1 MVTTEN
7 GVIKPKKPIEIPAL
21 MKGGMIDLGNIE
33 PIDFIIDDM
42 LSSGLSMLAADPKIG
57 KSWLALLMCLCIS
70 QGKKFL
76 GYNTHMCSVLYLAL
90 EDSDNR
96 MKSRIKRIFD
106 GDKLPDT
113 FNYCI
118 EINDLS
124 NGFIEQMELVCET
137 IDNLRLIVVDTLQC
151 IRGQYNNRDGGAYGY
166 DYKEMNKLK
175 SFAKKHNLA
184 IQLIHHT
191 SKMDNPNDPFFSIS
205 GTRGLTGALDLMM
218 VIKKE
223 KAADKQA
230 KLYMRGRDVDSD
242 AFVIEMDNCK
252 WKKVGTLEEM
262 QERDAL
268 IQYRDN
274 PATRAINRIL
284 EESGQWRGRMT
295 ELIEFAEG
303 NGIHINLSPQK
314 LSKEINNLE
323 YQLKMIDGIEH
334 GTIGNGKGSSVHVFK
349 KCMPDKG

>member
-1 MVTTEN
+1 MEHV
-7 GVIKPKKPIEIPAL
+7 
-21 MKGGMIDLGNIE
+21 E

-42 LSSGLSMLAADPKIG
+42 LSPGLSMLAADPKTG
-57 KSWLALLMCLCIS
+57 KSWFSLLMCLCVS

-76 GYNTHMCSVLYLAL
+76 GYKTHKCNVLYLAL

-96 MKSRIKRIFD
+96 MKSRIKRIFE

-124 NGFIEQMELVCET
+124 SGFIEQMELVCQSMN
-137 IDNLRLIVVDTLQC
+137 DLRLIVVDTLQC
-151 IRGQYNNRDGGAYGY
+151 IRGQYNNKDGGAYGY

-184 IQLIHHT
+184 ILLIHHT
-191 SKMDNPNDPFFSIS
+191 SKMDNPNDLFFSIS

-223 KAADKQA
+223 NVSDKQA
-230 KLYMRGRDVDSD
+230 KLYIRGRDVDND
-242 AFVIEMDNCK
+242 AFVIEMQDCR
-252 WKKVGTLEEM
+252 WAKVGTLEEM
-262 QERDAL
+262 QERDTL
-268 IQYRDN
+268 RQYQNN
-274 PATRAINRIL
+274 PIVREVNKAL

-295 ELIEFAEG
+295 ELIKFAER
-303 NGIHINLSPQK
+303 NSKSILLCIYPLS
-314 LSKEINNLE
+314 
-323 YQLKMIDGIEH
+323 IDFVD
-334 GTIGNGKGSSVHVFK
+334 NR
-349 KCMPDKG
+349 